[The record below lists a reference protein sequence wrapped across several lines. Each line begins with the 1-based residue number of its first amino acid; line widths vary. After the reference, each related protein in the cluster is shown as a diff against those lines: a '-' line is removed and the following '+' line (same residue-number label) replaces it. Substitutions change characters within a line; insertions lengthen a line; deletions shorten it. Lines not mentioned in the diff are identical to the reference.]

1 MRIQSGTLN
10 SSITRIRHLYTYNFY
25 HSLIFTLRWIPN
37 LTFCNEDTIVPF
49 KPSFST
55 PTIEQLVNVGTQ
67 FPIPQPH
74 EQSRQV
80 NWSLG
85 GPRHWRVTYLSSGL
99 LRMRLTFRIVSS
111 SIAEKMFQET
121 KFAVRHGKTQA
132 DRETKLSIGW
142 TT

>member
-1 MRIQSGTLN
+1 MRIHQSGTLILLLLAN
-10 SSITRIRHLYTYNFY
+10 NICILNFY
-25 HSLIFTLRWIPN
+25 HSLIFTLCWIPN

-49 KPSFST
+49 KFSFSISS
-55 PTIEQLVNVGTQ
+55 IEQLVNVGTQ
-67 FPIPQPH
+67 FPITQPH
-74 EQSRQV
+74 EQSKQV

-85 GPRHWRVTYLSSGL
+85 RPRHWRVTYLSSGL